1 MSLVSVAY
9 YSPFAVADEPTEL
22 KCNTEKD
29 RVKLNFCTAGEN
41 IYFMQCVVCMC
52 DEVFIIVL

>member
-1 MSLVSVAY
+1 MHCNTMSLVSVAC
-9 YSPFAVADEPTEL
+9 YSPFAAADEPTEL

-41 IYFMQCVVCMC
+41 ILHALCSMFA
-52 DEVFIIVL
+52 

>member
-1 MSLVSVAY
+1 VT
-9 YSPFAVADEPTEL
+9 DQPTQL

-41 IYFMQCVVCMC
+41 VFHVVIF
-52 DEVFIIVL
+52 VW